1 MHKKILKFFFD
12 LEISAFEWFRETF
25 AFTESVYLSPGVD
38 MLTNSVKV
46 RIQLR
51 KSFPSSF

>member
-1 MHKKILKFFFD
+1 MQKKILKFFFD

-46 RIQLR
+46 RTPLR